1 MKGFEDV
8 ESRRGGGGVGRP
20 RVKGVRG
27 SSKDSACEGNPGG
40 FVFRLL
46 GLGTLGPNEPDNW
59 GHIPST
65 ATYSAE

>member
-1 MKGFEDV
+1 M
-8 ESRRGGGGVGRP
+8 GRP

-27 SSKDSACEGNPGG
+27 SSKDSAFEGNPGG

-59 GHIPST
+59 GHKPYT